1 MRISARLVGEPVSPS
16 PVDLTFDCEVCRV
29 EGGCV
34 ETYDPLVAACR
45 FGLPSVSRCRMCG
58 RHARGVVLGRALDA
72 PSCAPAPPGPPAPPG
87 APPLAALAANGCPVC
102 AHALEPA
109 ALDAK
114 RCPECGAHARL
125 ELTHPGHLPTSEAEL
140 AHSLR
145 GWAAS
150 EGFDDLDDFL
160 TATFV
165 RPRLALLLEDLGL
178 GRLIET
184 VPDPFAR
191 QGGGGGL
198 GQGAKP
204 PAPRADDEDEVAS
217 PVTQRDRHPPAS
229 APPRAVVFPLVSVV
243 AADGEIHPRERE
255 LVDRFLRSEGLEPL
269 HDDEIRVHR
278 PEEVAHLV
286 PVHRREAVVQ
296 LMCETAAIDGAA
308 DASEI
313 RVIQAY
319 ASAWNVSPDKI
330 ELWIWAHE
338 NMGEPF
344 ARLFWKKLRRFV
356 LSSRWEQRG

>member
-1 MRISARLVGEPVSPS
+1 LVAPS
-16 PVDLTFDCEVCRV
+16 PVDLSFDCEVCHV
-29 EGGCV
+29 EGGCL

-45 FGLPSVSRCRMCG
+45 FGVPAVARCRVCLQ
-58 RHARGVVLGRALDA
+58 HAKGVVVGPAA
-72 PSCAPAPPGPPAPPG
+72 GGAPACAGVADV
-87 APPLAALAANGCPVC
+87 AANGCPLC
-102 AHALEPA
+102 AHPLEPA
-109 ALDAK
+109 ALDAR

-125 ELTHPGHLPTSEAEL
+125 ELVQAGKVP
-140 AHSLR
+140 
-145 GWAAS
+145 AS
-150 EGFDDLDDFL
+150 EGELAQALGAWARSDGFDHLADFL
-160 TATFV
+160 AATFV
-165 RPRLALLLEDLGL
+165 RPELAALLDDLAQ

-191 QGGGGGL
+191 HGGGATGH
-198 GQGAKP
+198 AVARSP
-204 PAPRADDEDEVAS
+204 APAPRATDEDEIAS
-217 PVTQRDRHPPAS
+217 PSTERDPHPPAS

-243 AADGEIHPRERE
+243 AADGEIDPRERE

-278 PEEVAHLV
+278 PDEVAHLV
-286 PVHRREAVVQ
+286 PAHRREAVVQ

-319 ASAWNVSPDKI
+319 AAAWGVPADKI
-330 ELWIWAHE
+330 DLWIWAHE

-344 ARLFWKKLRRFV
+344 ARQFWKKLRRFV

>member
-1 MRISARLVGEPVSPS
+1 VSPS
-16 PVDLTFDCEVCRV
+16 SVDLSFDCEVCHV
-29 EGGCV
+29 EGGCL

-45 FGLPSVSRCRMCG
+45 FGVPAVARCRLCG
-58 RHARGVVLGRALDA
+58 KHARGVVLGRMQEPVAEAQRSALVA
-72 PSCAPAPPGPPAPPG
+72 GV
-87 APPLAALAANGCPVC
+87 AANGCPLC
-102 AHALEPA
+102 AHPLEPA

-114 RCPECGAHARL
+114 RCPECGAHAQL
-125 ELTHPGHLPTSEAEL
+125 ELVHPGHLPTTEAEL
-140 AHSLR
+140 AQALA

-150 EGFDDLDDFL
+150 ETFDDLGEFL
-160 TATFV
+160 HATFV
-165 RPRLALLLEDLGL
+165 RPKLGELLEDLAA

-191 QGGGGGL
+191 QGGGGGA
-198 GQGAKP
+198 GQSAKP
-204 PAPRADDEDEVAS
+204 PAARAADEEEVAS
-217 PVTQRDRHPPAS
+217 PVTHRDPNPPAS

-278 PEEVAHLV
+278 PDEVAHLV

-319 ASAWNVSPDKI
+319 AAAWNVPADKI
-330 ELWIWAHE
+330 DLWIWAHE
-338 NMGEPF
+338 NMGEPV
-344 ARLFWKKLRRFV
+344 ARQFWKKLRRFV
-356 LSSRWEQRG
+356 LSSRWEQRT